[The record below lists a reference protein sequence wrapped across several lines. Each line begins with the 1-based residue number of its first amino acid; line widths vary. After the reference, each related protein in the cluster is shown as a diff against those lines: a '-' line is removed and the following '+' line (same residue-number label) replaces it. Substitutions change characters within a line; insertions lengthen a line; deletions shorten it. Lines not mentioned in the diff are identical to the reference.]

1 MEYQGVGSACGGQAS
16 DRGDVCVCWCVS
28 VHREIQKEGSLIGCE
43 LSKFSRATPF
53 LPSSAA
59 LSFSVFPPVL
69 LWETEELLR
78 IFSTAV

>member
-1 MEYQGVGSACGGQAS
+1 MEYQGVGSSCGGQVS
-16 DRGDVCVCWCVS
+16 DRGDVCVCLCVS
-28 VHREIQKEGSLIGCE
+28 VHREIEKEGSVIGCE

-53 LPSSAA
+53 LLSSTA
-59 LSFSVFPPVL
+59 LSFSVFSPVL